1 MIVVF
6 GSINLDLIFPL
17 PELPRA
23 GQTLLCPAVLV
34 QPGGKGANQAVA
46 AARDGA
52 QVTMIGAVGDD
63 ALAEEALELLRESDV
78 DLSRVARVKAPTGCA
93 GIFVD
98 RQGRNMIGAG
108 SGANLAVRA
117 DQLPDELLGPQ
128 TIVLLQMEVRPEQ
141 TAWVIARARQAG
153 ARIILNLA
161 PAGPLGNEVLGSVHV
176 LVVNE
181 SETEWLA
188 AEAGCE
194 PSATALHE
202 RLGCTVVRTLGPAGV
217 EAAGDDG
224 AVRIPGRS
232 VEAVDTTGA
241 GDCFTGILAAA
252 LDRGLAL
259 EQALERANVAAAV
272 CCTRSG
278 SQVTMPTGAEI
289 DAAMSSL
296 PTRAG

>member
-17 PELPRA
+17 PSLPRA
-23 GQTLLCPAVLV
+23 GDTLLCPAVLV

-52 QVTMIGAVGDD
+52 RVAMIGAVGDD
-63 ALAEEALELLRESDV
+63 ALAEAALTLLREGGV
-78 DLSRVARVKAPTGCA
+78 DLSRVATVEAPTGCA

-108 SGANLAVRA
+108 SGANFTAQA

-141 TAWVIARARQAG
+141 TARVIARARRAG
-153 ARIILNLA
+153 ARIVLNLA
-161 PAGPLGNEVLGSVHV
+161 PAGPLGDEALRGVDV

-181 SETEWLA
+181 AETEWLA
-188 AEAGCE
+188 REAGCE
-194 PSATALHE
+194 PTAVALHH
-202 RLGCTVVRTLGPAGV
+202 RFGCTVVRTLGPEGA
-217 EAAGDDG
+217 EAAGSDG
-224 AVRIPGRS
+224 VVRIAGRP

-241 GDCFTGILAAA
+241 GDCFTGVLAAA

-259 EQALERANVAAAV
+259 QQALRRANVAAAV

-278 SQVTMPTGAEI
+278 SQVTMPTADEI

-296 PTRAG
+296 STRPG